1 MGRILGIDYGDS
13 RIGLALSD
21 PEKIIASPYK
31 TVNSKNK
38 QKLID
43 VFNSIIKEKNIEFLV
58 IGFPISLKGRET
70 LQTKKVK
77 VFGEFLKKFNKPIF
91 FQDERFSSITA
102 EKSLIS
108 ENIKTG
114 HNKDK
119 IDKRAAAIILQQ
131 YLDCNK

>member
-21 PEKIIASPYK
+21 PQKIIASPYK
-31 TVNSKNK
+31 TVNSKDK

-43 VFNSIIKEKNIEFLV
+43 IFKSIIEEKNIEFLV
-58 IGFPISLKGRET
+58 IGLPISLKGKKT

-77 VFGEFLKKFNKPIF
+77 VFGEFLKKLNKPIF
-91 FQDERFSSITA
+91 FQDERFSSVTA

-131 YLDCNK
+131 YLDCSK

>member
-1 MGRILGIDYGDS
+1 MVIVVLVQLCLIHKNYCLPIQDS
-13 RIGLALSD
+13 KSRD
-21 PEKIIASPYK
+21 
-31 TVNSKNK
+31 K
-38 QKLID
+38 QRLID
-43 VFNSIIKEKNIEFLV
+43 IFNSIIKEKNIEFLV
-58 IGFPISLKGRET
+58 IGLPISLKGKET

-102 EKSLIS
+102 ENSLIS

-119 IDKRAAAIILQQ
+119 LIKGPLQL
-131 YLDCNK
+131 YCNNA

>member
-21 PEKIIASPYK
+21 PKKIIASPYK
-31 TVNSKNK
+31 TVNSKDK
-38 QKLID
+38 HKLID
-43 VFNSIIKEKNIEFLV
+43 IFNSIIKEKNIEFLV
-58 IGFPISLKGRET
+58 LGLPISLKGNET

-91 FQDERFSSITA
+91 FQDERFSSIIA
-102 EKSLIS
+102 ENSLIS

-131 YLDCNK
+131 YLDSNK